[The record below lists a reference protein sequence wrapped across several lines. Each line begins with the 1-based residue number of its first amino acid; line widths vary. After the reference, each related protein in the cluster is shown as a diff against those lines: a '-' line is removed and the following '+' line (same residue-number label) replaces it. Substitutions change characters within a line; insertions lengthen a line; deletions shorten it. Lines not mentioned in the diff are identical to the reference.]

1 MVDLSDVSVE
11 FEDAGETVHALSRV
25 SMKADA
31 GTFTWIGGPS
41 GSGKSTLLGVISG
54 LLEPKSGRV
63 CVRGIDL
70 AGLSQDQ
77 LADLRLK
84 HVGVVFQENNLIKEF
99 SAGENVELPL
109 RAQGVEPKSAF
120 SLAMESLGEV
130 GLGNLANRMPA
141 KLSGGQ
147 RQRVGIARALVGGRS
162 VLVADEPTGSL
173 DSANSRGVF
182 GILREAAD
190 RGVCVIVASHDL
202 EVRNYA
208 DRFIQMRDGVLNITD
223 GAGN

>member
-1 MVDLSDVSVE
+1 
-11 FEDAGETVHALSRV
+11 
-25 SMKADA
+25 MKADA
-31 GTFTWIGGPS
+31 GTFTWVGGPS

-63 CVRGIDL
+63 CVSGIDL

-77 LADLRLK
+77 LAGLRLN

-99 SAGENVELPL
+99 SAVENVELPL
-109 RAQGVEPKSAF
+109 RAQGVEPKSAVR
-120 SLAMESLGEV
+120 LAMDSLDAV
-130 GLGNLANRMPA
+130 GLGALANRMPA

-173 DSANSRGVF
+173 DSANSRAVF

-190 RGVCVIVASHDL
+190 RGICVIVASHDL
-202 EVRNYA
+202 EVRDYA
-208 DRFIQMRDGVLNITD
+208 DRSIQMRDGVLSAND
-223 GAGN
+223 GAGI